1 MNTSTSATWRHL
13 AAAICWAAASLT
25 MAQPDA
31 GQERSAAEAI
41 ADGRA
46 AYLRHC
52 ARCHQADGRGIEGA
66 YPSLRAA
73 AESWRDRQAPI
84 RSVLAGRRGPA
95 DESGQFD
102 RVMPT
107 HGYLGNETVA
117 DTLSYVQSTWGSSGA
132 PFTTEEVA
140 AVRGDLLQHPPAAA
154 DPATGLSPLAELQAG
169 EYVTGEGPPMTVAD
183 FERARR
189 LYYGRCT
196 GCHGVLRE
204 GTAGNGLT
212 PELMRER
219 GTEYLQRMIA
229 HGTVTGMP
237 SWTSEDPLD
246 GEDIHRLALFL
257 QHPVPQPPDLDAHQI
272 RDSWQQYRP
281 PAQRPQSPEHDYR
294 IDRMFVVALH
304 DVGEIALID
313 GVSRSLIARVPV
325 GRAPHRIAASASGR
339 YLYVVGRDGLV
350 SMVDLFSSP
359 PQRVASVR
367 IGYEARTIA
376 ASAHPDYVDRF
387 VLAGAYWPPQLVM
400 LDGRTLEPLRL
411 ESTRSYIA
419 GTDRYHPE
427 PRVSDIAASPHH
439 PEFISQIKETG
450 HVLLFGYDGARPR
463 LGRDLATE
471 RELRAGSFAADG
483 RHYLTP
489 TDTNAVTVL
498 DAARRTMVVRFP
510 APVFGANA
518 GISYVHDQLGP
529 VWVTSSMV
537 DDRLVVVG
545 TDPEGHPDHAWR
557 VIAEVPAPAAG
568 SLFVASHPTSSHLW
582 VDTPLSART
591 AQARSV
597 AVYDRQNLEGGHR
610 SLPVAE
616 WSGLISGDRRVLQP
630 TFSADGSEV
639 WMLVWNQQDQ
649 PSAIVVVD
657 DATLKPVHVIRHRDL
672 VTPTRIY
679 SVAELQ
685 SGQRPAGDQHA
696 ANSPGKGA
704 DRQ

>member
-1 MNTSTSATWRHL
+1 ML
-13 AAAICWAAASLT
+13 AALACWAAAGAAL
-25 MAQPDA
+25 AQAEPGA
-31 GQERSAAEAI
+31 ERTAAEAI
-41 ADGRA
+41 ADGRT

-52 ARCHQADGRGIEGA
+52 ARCHQADGRGIDGA

-73 AESWRDRQAPI
+73 AESWQNRQAPI

-95 DESGQFD
+95 DDSGLFD

-107 HGYLGNETVA
+107 HGYLGNDTVA

-132 PFTTEEVA
+132 PFTAEEVA
-140 AVRGDLLQHPPAAA
+140 TVRGDLIEHPPAAA
-154 DPATGLSPLAELQAG
+154 DPATGPSPLAEMQAG
-169 EYVTGEGPPMTVAD
+169 EYVTGEGPAMTVAD

-212 PELMRER
+212 PEAMRAR

-237 SWTSEDPLD
+237 SWTSDQPLD

-272 RDSWQQYRP
+272 RESWHQHRP
-281 PAQRPQSPEHDYR
+281 VAERPVAPEHDYR

-313 GVSRSLIARVPV
+313 GVGRALIARVPV

-339 YLYVVGRDGLV
+339 YLYVIGRDGLL
-350 SMVDLFSSP
+350 SLVDLYSNP

-367 IGYEARTIA
+367 IGYEARTVA
-376 ASAHPDYVDRF
+376 ASTFPGYADRF

-400 LDGRTLEPLRL
+400 LDGRSLEPLTL

-419 GTDRYHPE
+419 GTSSYHPE
-427 PRVSDIAASPHH
+427 PRVSDIVASPHH

-450 HVLLFGYDGARPR
+450 HVLLFGYEGSRPK
-463 LGRDLATE
+463 LVRDLAAE

-498 DAARRTMVVRFP
+498 DTERRAMVARFP

-518 GISYVHDQLGP
+518 GTGYVDDELGP

-545 TDPEGHPDHAWR
+545 TDPAGHPDNAWR

-568 SLFVASHPTSSHLW
+568 SLFVASHPASGHLW

-591 AQARSV
+591 AQSRSI

-610 SLPVAE
+610 SLPIAE
-616 WSGLISGDRRVLQP
+616 WSGLTSGDRRVLQP
-630 TFSADGSEV
+630 TYSADGSEV
-639 WMLVWNQQDQ
+639 WMVVWNQQDQ

-657 DATLKPVHVIRHRDL
+657 DASLEPLHVIRHRDL

-685 SGQRPAGDQHA
+685 SGHRPAGDKHA
-696 ANSPGKGA
+696 ADSSGTGA